1 MVVLPSRDRMLSSG
15 NDESGQIWFRG
26 AKIRSRRTKFDEL
39 INEFEQTSHYLHSFG
54 NLAEIWQIKAAH
66 LFQTTLL
73 AYVCNRFAGNYEE

>member
-1 MVVLPSRDRMLSSG
+1 M
-15 NDESGQIWFRG
+15 
-26 AKIRSRRTKFDEL
+26 
-39 INEFEQTSHYLHSFG
+39 NEFEQTTHYLHAFG